1 MDKSRG
7 ISHGS
12 NIDFPELLSR
22 VDNDRELLLD
32 LFAIFKEEFPR
43 HLQAL
48 QDAISREDMK
58 QTATLSHMLKGM
70 LSNLAVTRAAK
81 GAAQL
86 EELAHSGEKIS
97 LREALA
103 AFELEVRGVLPEM
116 EAYTAEVWH

>member
-1 MDKSRG
+1 MDNARG
-7 ISHGS
+7 ISQGS
-12 NIDFPELLSR
+12 SIDFPELLSR

-58 QTATLSHMLKGM
+58 QTATVSHMLKGM

-97 LREALA
+97 VREALT
-103 AFELEVRGVLPEM
+103 AFELELQGVLPEM
-116 EAYTAEVWH
+116 EAYTAEVAH